1 MSLPLLADRPTTQNE
16 RVPRYFVAS
25 DETPPVYRPDDP
37 TGIDNIIRAA
47 YRQIFSE
54 HLMLESY
61 RQKALES
68 QLRNGAISVKEF
80 VRGLGKSE
88 VYRDLV
94 MVPNDNYRFIEVTF
108 QRFLG
113 RPTYSQQERIKY
125 SIIVATKGLDGFID
139 TVVDSEEYNAAFGD
153 DVVPYQRRRLSEKPA
168 NLVTPRYG
176 ARWRDVSGVKRSTRE
191 VVRTYRLTRPPKPG
205 DPENFLNMARMLN
218 PKPAARQNI
227 SVFDLKIPDMTT
239 NRR

>member
-139 TVVDSEEYNAAFGD
+139 AVVDSEEYNAAFGD

-176 ARWRDVSGVKRSTRE
+176 ARWRDISGVKRSTRE

-239 NRR
+239 SRR

>member
-1 MSLPLLADRPTTQNE
+1 MSLPLLADRPTTQNV
-16 RVPRYFVAS
+16 RVSRYFVAS
-25 DETPPVYRPDDP
+25 DETPPAYRPDDP
-37 TGIDNIIRAA
+37 TGVDNVIRAA

-54 HLMLESY
+54 HLMLESF

-94 MVPNDNYRFIEVTF
+94 MTPNDNYRFIEVTF

-113 RPTYSQQERIKY
+113 RPTYNQQERIKY
-125 SIIVATKGLDGFID
+125 SIIIATQGLDGFID
-139 TVVDSEEYNAAFGD
+139 AVVDSEEYNTAFGD
-153 DVVPYQRRRLSEKPA
+153 DVVPYQRRRLSEAPA

-205 DPENFLNMARMLN
+205 EPENFLNMARMLN
-218 PKPAARQNI
+218 PTPAVRQNI

-239 NRR
+239 SRR

>member
-1 MSLPLLADRPTTQNE
+1 LHACRSTLEDP
-16 RVPRYFVAS
+16 
-25 DETPPVYRPDDP
+25 P

-139 TVVDSEEYNAAFGD
+139 AVVDSEEYNAAFGD

>member
-1 MSLPLLADRPTTQNE
+1 MTLPLLADRPTTQSV
-16 RVPRYFVAS
+16 RVERYFVPS

-37 TGIDNIIRAA
+37 TGIENLIRAA

-94 MVPNDNYRFIEVTF
+94 MVPNDNYRFVEITF

-125 SIIVATKGLDGFID
+125 SIILATRGLDGFID
-139 TVVDSEEYNAAFGD
+139 AVVDSEEYNAAFGD
-153 DVVPYQRRRLSEKPA
+153 DVVPYQRRRLSEKPT
-168 NLVTPRYG
+168 NLLNPRYG

-191 VVRTYRLTRPPKPG
+191 VVRTYRITRPPKPG

-218 PKPAARQNI
+218 PQPAARQNI

>member
-1 MSLPLLADRPTTQNE
+1 MSLPLLADRPTTQKE

-25 DETPPVYRPDDP
+25 DETPPVYRLDDP
-37 TGIDNIIRAA
+37 SGVDNVIRAA

-54 HLMLESY
+54 HLMLAAY
-61 RQKALES
+61 QQKALES

-94 MVPNDNYRFIEVTF
+94 MIPNDNYRFVEITF

-113 RPTYSQQERIKY
+113 RATYNQQERIKY
-125 SIIVATKGLDGFID
+125 SIILATKGLDGFID
-139 TVVDSEEYNAAFGD
+139 AVVDSEEYNAAFGD
-153 DVVPYQRRRLSEKPA
+153 DVVPYQRRRLSEAPT

-176 ARWRDVSGVKRSTRE
+176 PRWRDVSGVKRSARE
-191 VVRTYRLTRPPKPG
+191 VVRTYRIVRPPKPG
-205 DPENFLNMARMLN
+205 DPENFIHIARMLN

>member
-1 MSLPLLADRPTTQNE
+1 MSLPLIADRPTTQNE
-16 RVPRYFVAS
+16 RVNRYFVPS
-25 DETPPVYRPDDP
+25 DETPPVYRLDDP
-37 TGIDNIIRAA
+37 AGIENVIRAA

-80 VRGLGKSE
+80 IRGLGKSE

-94 MVPNDNYRFIEVTF
+94 MVPNDNYRFVEITF

-113 RPTYSQQERIKY
+113 RPTYSQMERIKY
-125 SIIVATKGLDGFID
+125 SIILATRGLDGFID
-139 TVVDSEEYNAAFGD
+139 AIVDSEEYDAAFGD
-153 DVVPYQRRRLSEKPA
+153 DVVPYQRRRLSEKPT

-176 ARWRDVSGVKRSTRE
+176 ARWRDISGVRPSARE
-191 VVRTYRLTRPPKPG
+191 VVRTYRVVRLPKPG

>member
-1 MSLPLLADRPTTQNE
+1 MTLPLLADRPTTQSV
-16 RVPRYFVAS
+16 RVKRYFVPS
-25 DETPPVYRPDDP
+25 DETPPAYRPDDP
-37 TGIDNIIRAA
+37 TGIENIIRAA

-80 VRGLGKSE
+80 IRGLGKSE

-94 MVPNDNYRFIEVTF
+94 MVPNDNYRFVEITF

-125 SIIVATKGLDGFID
+125 SIILATRGLNGFID
-139 TVVDSEEYNAAFGD
+139 AVVDSEEYNAAFGD
-153 DVVPYQRRRLSEKPA
+153 DVVPYQRRRLSEKPT
-168 NLVTPRYG
+168 NLLNPRYG

-191 VVRTYRLTRPPKPG
+191 VVRTYRITRPPKPG